1 LWIPTCAGM
10 TVLRFLWIPACAG
23 MTVSHLQKRKTLK
36 TTLMSINK
44 FKQRIQT
51 EPGWKY
57 LSLDRIEK
65 ALQLPPQ
72 AESWSCGPNS
82 GYRAL
87 ILNGD
92 KSSEN
97 GLRSFIDKCPK
108 SVGAPQTT
116 GGKVVDLIMTSGR
129 FTPAAKLAN
138 KVANQFDRSIDVGPD
153 PSSLANYINKH
164 SKSKVQRYSLQE
176 ENWSDFWT
184 QLCRDI
190 DRAAPAII
198 LLEYG
203 TIKLHYINLIGYNPN
218 NETVAIL
225 DTDNA
230 IEFWSK
236 SKFQH
241 QAKITVR
248 YIRGTWNAVRFDC

>member
-1 LWIPTCAGM
+1 
-10 TVLRFLWIPACAG
+10 
-23 MTVSHLQKRKTLK
+23 
-36 TTLMSINK
+36 MSINK
-44 FKQRIQT
+44 LKQKIKN

-57 LSLDRIEK
+57 LPLDRIQK
-65 ALQLPPQ
+65 ALQLSPQ

-92 KSSEN
+92 KSSGN
-97 GLRSFIDKCPK
+97 GLRSFINNCPK
-108 SVGAPQTT
+108 SIGDPQTT
-116 GGKVVDLIMTSGR
+116 GGKVVDFLVTGGR
-129 FTPAAKLAN
+129 FTLAAKVAN
-138 KVANQFDRSIDVGPD
+138 TVANQFDRSIDVGPD

-164 SKSKVQRYSLQE
+164 SNSKVQRYIG

-190 DRAAPAII
+190 DRTDPAII
-198 LLEYG
+198 LVEKG
-203 TIKLHYINLIGYNPN
+203 TISLHYINLIGYNPH

-236 SKFQH
+236 SKFKN
-241 QAKITVR
+241 QAKITVS
-248 YIRGTWNAVRFDC
+248 YIRGTWNAVRFY

>member
-1 LWIPTCAGM
+1 
-10 TVLRFLWIPACAG
+10 
-23 MTVSHLQKRKTLK
+23 
-36 TTLMSINK
+36 MSINEL
-44 FKQRIQT
+44 KQRIQT
-51 EPGWKY
+51 EPGWKH
-57 LSLDRIEK
+57 LPLDRIQK

-97 GLRSFIDKCPK
+97 GLRSFINNCPK
-108 SVGAPQTT
+108 SIGAPQTT
-116 GGKVVDLIMTSGR
+116 GGKVVDFLVTGGR
-129 FTPAAKLAN
+129 FTSAAKVAN

-153 PSSLANYINKH
+153 PSSLAKYINKH
-164 SKSKVQRYSLQE
+164 SKSKVKRYIG

-190 DRAAPAII
+190 DRTDPAII
-198 LLEYG
+198 LVEKG
-203 TIKLHYINLIGYNPN
+203 TTSLHYINLIGYNPK

-236 SKFQH
+236 SKFKN
-241 QAKITVR
+241 QAKITVS
-248 YIRGTWNAVRFDC
+248 YIRGTWNAVRFY

>member
-1 LWIPTCAGM
+1 
-10 TVLRFLWIPACAG
+10 
-23 MTVSHLQKRKTLK
+23 MTVSQLQKRKLQEK
-36 TTLMSINK
+36 TLMSINQL
-44 FKQRIQT
+44 KQKIQT
-51 EPGWKY
+51 EPGWKH
-57 LSLDRIEK
+57 LSIDRIQK
-65 ALQLPPQ
+65 ALQLPKQ

-92 KSSEN
+92 KSSGN
-97 GLRSFIDKCPK
+97 GLRSFIDNCPK

-116 GGKVVDLIMTSGR
+116 GGKVVDLIMTSGG
-129 FTPAAKLAN
+129 FTLGAKVAN
-138 KVANQFDRSIDVGPD
+138 KVANKFDRSIDVGPD

-164 SKSKVQRYSLQE
+164 SKSKVKRYIG

-184 QLCRDI
+184 ELCRDI

-198 LLEYG
+198 LLEKG

-230 IEFWSK
+230 IEFWQQ
-236 SKFQH
+236 SKFQN

-248 YIRGTWNAVRFDC
+248 YIRGTWNAVRFD